1 MKLRKKLML
10 LEEFDTQSNAKV
22 NTEVKAEVKTET
34 KTGEAIRTEVIAD
47 VDAILTNLE
56 TLSAQITEE
65 VDSLLENTNWGEE
78 DALNENFME
87 DMIKHFKSMK
97 AFAVLNGSW
106 KSLYN
111 KKLKTE
117 LAGID
122 KESAEVLKS
131 EEKKKKILD
140 TIKQKFDKKVESIR
154 ANKALPAEKRSQ
166 AVKQLRQ
173 QQDEQMKE
181 GGPIASKINKKLEA
195 QKAQLKAK
203 NATELRDAGAK
214 VTELESNN
222 PIESE
227 LLKKEWAATK
237 QKIQDAADYKHIM
250 DKFEIQD
257 KYDDS
262 DDPERAKKMA
272 EKNKEMLKQQA
283 DEAKKKDAERQ
294 ADLKAAIEDADK
306 RAQEGDDK
314 TKAANEKL
322 SAYYKASSALIGA
335 MDSVKAED
343 YDDAR
348 KLEIKKL
355 KKTQS
360 EAEGKLSGTT
370 FVDGGVA
377 ADKEEGETIL
387 KDMKANVD
395 ESLKD
400 FNALIDDF
408 GDQKTETEEA
418 IDAAKE
424 IEDDKKGDL
433 DLLGDD
439 AAEDE
444 IKAAQKAYFEAQIAT
459 QQARKADAAAEGEDE
474 TKFDTKITE
483 LQGKIAALNSG
494 GSNEAKTAEQV
505 ATEDLGDEKESYEKI
520 TNPEEQTEEVTDDA
534 GNVITPAR
542 DMWKDIKRYKG
553 KDADGNDTA
562 EEVIYAKRND
572 NSSAATVSGTDINEG
587 ISPKIKKAI
596 KAVEKG
602 ETVYG
607 ENIRFPG
614 RFKILSFNKAGNMAT
629 VDYEDGTDAFDMA
642 AMNIAIDKLQFE
654 SVETEDVNEAVNAS
668 GYIKAGKLGYNDQFL
683 GRQSLSMTLSLD
695 LGFNKKDQYGGGNF
709 IGFDYVSMYG
719 TGKEGTILDDALT
732 GKYTYDE
739 LKAAAAEH
747 FGIKEAE
754 EVEEVEEGNQF
765 GAARAEAIAKGEK
778 TFKVGDEE
786 YPVEDVSKEDEENA
800 EEFVEEAKEL
810 PKTIKLDEGLTIAQK
825 FARLM

>member
-1 MKLRKKLML
+1 MKLRKKLRL
-10 LEEFDTQSNAKV
+10 LEDFKTEAAQTTK
-22 NTEVKAEVKTET
+22 TEVAIEATADKAENT
-34 KTGEAIRTEVIAD
+34 RTEVLSD

-117 LAGID
+117 LAGMD
-122 KESAEVLKS
+122 KEASEVLKA
-131 EEKKKKILD
+131 EEKKKKILA
-140 TIKQKFDKKVESIR
+140 TIKLKFDKKVESIR
-154 ANKALPAEKRSQ
+154 ANKGLPAEKRSQ
-166 AVKQLRQ
+166 AVKQLRT

-181 GGPIASKINKKLEA
+181 GGPIAGKINKKLEA

-237 QKIQDAADYKHIM
+237 QKLQDAADYKHIM
-250 DKFEIQD
+250 DKFEVTD

-262 DDPERAKKMA
+262 DDPERAKKNA
-272 EKNKEMLKQQA
+272 ERQKELLKEQA
-283 DEAKKKDAERQ
+283 DEAKAKDAERK
-294 ADLKAAIEDADK
+294 ADLQAAIEDSDK
-306 RAQEGDDK
+306 RAQEGDET

-322 SAYYKASSALIGA
+322 SAYYKSSSALIGA

-370 FVDGGVA
+370 FVDGKVA

-424 IEDDKKGDL
+424 IEEDKKGDL

-439 AAEDE
+439 AGKDE
-444 IKAAQKAYFEAQIAT
+444 LQAAQKAYYEAQIVT
-459 QQARKADAAAEGEDE
+459 QQAKKADAAAEGEDE

-483 LQGKIAALNSG
+483 LQGDITALDDDDDGGTTEKTSQQLADDFIAD
-494 GSNEAKTAEQV
+494 NEGFAVISDKG
-505 ATEDLGDEKESYEKI
+505 ATVPV
-520 TNPEEQTEEVTDDA
+520 TNPDTEEEEQK
-534 GNVITPAR
+534 P
-542 DMWKDIKRYKG
+542 RYESEQDFTG
-553 KDADGNDTA
+553 K
-562 EEVIYAKRND
+562 K
-572 NSSAATVSGTDINEG
+572 
-587 ISPKIKKAI
+587 
-596 KAVEKG
+596 
-602 ETVYG
+602 
-607 ENIRFPG
+607 
-614 RFKILSFNKAGNMAT
+614 
-629 VDYEDGTDAFDMA
+629 EDGSDDEVVT
-642 AMNIAIDKLQFE
+642 
-654 SVETEDVNEAVNAS
+654 V
-668 GYIKAGKLGYNDQFL
+668 
-683 GRQSLSMTLSLD
+683 
-695 LGFNKKDQYGGGNF
+695 
-709 IGFDYVSMYG
+709 
-719 TGKEGTILDDALT
+719 GKEID
-732 GKYTYDE
+732 YTNNTDE
-739 LKAAAAEH
+739 SKT
-747 FGIKEAE
+747 
-754 EVEEVEEGNQF
+754 VEEV
-765 GAARAEAIAKGEK
+765 
-778 TFKVGDEE
+778 
-786 YPVEDVSKEDEENA
+786 
-800 EEFVEEAKEL
+800 AKESIGDGFDEYKKIPVGEQDQVHPERTGDDGIVINGK
-810 PKTIKLDEGLTIAQK
+810 PKWTDKKGPFKAKDETGAETGDGVFYGKPQSNESVATVTGPKLNEGMSVAEK
-825 FARLM
+825 FAILMNK

>member
-1 MKLRKKLML
+1 MKLRKKLRL
-10 LEEFDTQSNAKV
+10 LEDFKTEAAQTTK
-22 NTEVKAEVKTET
+22 TEVAIEATADKAENT
-34 KTGEAIRTEVIAD
+34 RTEVLSD

-117 LAGID
+117 LAGMD
-122 KESAEVLKS
+122 KEASEVLKA
-131 EEKKKKILD
+131 EEKKKKILA
-140 TIKQKFDKKVESIR
+140 TIKLKFDKKVESIR
-154 ANKALPAEKRSQ
+154 ANKGLPAEKRSQ
-166 AVKQLRQ
+166 AVKQLRT

-181 GGPIASKINKKLEA
+181 GGPIAGKINKKLEA

-237 QKIQDAADYKHIM
+237 QKLQDAADYKHIM
-250 DKFEIQD
+250 DKFEVTD

-262 DDPERAKKMA
+262 DDPERAKKNA
-272 EKNKEMLKQQA
+272 ERQKELLKEQA
-283 DEAKKKDAERQ
+283 DEAKAKDAERK
-294 ADLKAAIEDADK
+294 ADLQAAIEDSDK
-306 RAQEGDDK
+306 RAQEGDET

-322 SAYYKASSALIGA
+322 SAYYKSSSALIGA

-370 FVDGGVA
+370 FVDGKVA

-424 IEDDKKGDL
+424 IEEDKKGDL

-439 AAEDE
+439 AGKDE
-444 IKAAQKAYFEAQIAT
+444 LQAAQKAYYEAQIVT
-459 QQARKADAAAEGEDE
+459 QQAKKADAAAEGEDE

-483 LQGKIAALNSG
+483 LQGDITALDDDGGTTEKTSQQLADDFIAD
-494 GSNEAKTAEQV
+494 NEGFAVISDKG
-505 ATEDLGDEKESYEKI
+505 ATVPV
-520 TNPEEQTEEVTDDA
+520 TNPDTEEEEQK
-534 GNVITPAR
+534 P
-542 DMWKDIKRYKG
+542 RYESEQDFTG
-553 KDADGNDTA
+553 K
-562 EEVIYAKRND
+562 K
-572 NSSAATVSGTDINEG
+572 
-587 ISPKIKKAI
+587 
-596 KAVEKG
+596 
-602 ETVYG
+602 
-607 ENIRFPG
+607 
-614 RFKILSFNKAGNMAT
+614 
-629 VDYEDGTDAFDMA
+629 EDGSDDEVVT
-642 AMNIAIDKLQFE
+642 
-654 SVETEDVNEAVNAS
+654 V
-668 GYIKAGKLGYNDQFL
+668 
-683 GRQSLSMTLSLD
+683 
-695 LGFNKKDQYGGGNF
+695 
-709 IGFDYVSMYG
+709 
-719 TGKEGTILDDALT
+719 GKEID
-732 GKYTYDE
+732 YTNNTDE
-739 LKAAAAEH
+739 SKT
-747 FGIKEAE
+747 
-754 EVEEVEEGNQF
+754 VEEVAKESIGDGFDEYKKIPVGEQDQMHPEKT
-765 GAARAEAIAKGEK
+765 GDDGMALPLIAKWTDKKGP
-778 TFKVGDEE
+778 FKAKDETGAETGDGVFYGKPQSNESVATVTGPKLNE
-786 YPVEDVSKEDEENA
+786 GMSVA
-800 EEFVEEAKEL
+800 E
-810 PKTIKLDEGLTIAQK
+810 K
-825 FARLM
+825 FAILMNK

>member
-1 MKLRKKLML
+1 
-10 LEEFDTQSNAKV
+10 
-22 NTEVKAEVKTET
+22 
-34 KTGEAIRTEVIAD
+34 
-47 VDAILTNLE
+47 
-56 TLSAQITEE
+56 
-65 VDSLLENTNWGEE
+65 
-78 DALNENFME
+78 
-87 DMIKHFKSMK
+87 
-97 AFAVLNGSW
+97 
-106 KSLYN
+106 
-111 KKLKTE
+111 
-117 LAGID
+117 
-122 KESAEVLKS
+122 
-131 EEKKKKILD
+131 
-140 TIKQKFDKKVESIR
+140 
-154 ANKALPAEKRSQ
+154 
-166 AVKQLRQ
+166 
-173 QQDEQMKE
+173 
-181 GGPIASKINKKLEA
+181 
-195 QKAQLKAK
+195 
-203 NATELRDAGAK
+203 
-214 VTELESNN
+214 
-222 PIESE
+222 
-227 LLKKEWAATK
+227 
-237 QKIQDAADYKHIM
+237 
-250 DKFEIQD
+250 
-257 KYDDS
+257 
-262 DDPERAKKMA
+262 MA

-306 RAQEGDDK
+306 RAQEGDET

-444 IKAAQKAYFEAQIAT
+444 IKAAQKAYYEAQIVT

-494 GSNEAKTAEQV
+494 GGNEAKTVKEVAE
-505 ATEDLGDEKESYEKI
+505 AAIGETFGTFTGPLTK
-520 TNPEEQTEEVTDDA
+520 EEVDAKETVTGEDGTD
-534 GNVITPAR
+534 TQ
-542 DMWKDIKRYKG
+542 KDKYKDKKG
-553 KDADGNDTA
+553 PYKAKDEGGNDTG
-562 EEVIYAKRND
+562 EDKYWAKLND
-572 NSSAATVSGTDINEG
+572 NSSAATVSGTDI
-587 ISPKIKKAI
+587 S
-596 KAVEKG
+596 
-602 ETVYG
+602 
-607 ENIRFPG
+607 
-614 RFKILSFNKAGNMAT
+614 
-629 VDYEDGTDAFDMA
+629 
-642 AMNIAIDKLQFE
+642 
-654 SVETEDVNEAVNAS
+654 EAVNAS
-668 GYIKAGKLGYNDQFL
+668 GYIKAGKLGYNDQFI

-695 LGFNKKDQYGGGNF
+695 LGFDKKDQYGGGNF
-709 IGFDYVSMYG
+709 IGFDHVSMYG

-754 EVEEVEEGNQF
+754 EVEEGRKSIRCCKSRSNCK
-765 GAARAEAIAKGEK
+765 RRKNI
-778 TFKVGDEE
+778 
-786 YPVEDVSKEDEENA
+786 
-800 EEFVEEAKEL
+800 
-810 PKTIKLDEGLTIAQK
+810 
-825 FARLM
+825 

>member
-1 MKLRKKLML
+1 MKLRKKLRL
-10 LEEFDTQSNAKV
+10 LEDFKTEAAQTTK
-22 NTEVKAEVKTET
+22 TEVAIEATADKAETT
-34 KTGEAIRTEVIAD
+34 RTEVLSD
-47 VDAILTNLE
+47 VDAILNNLE

-117 LAGID
+117 LAGMD
-122 KESAEVLKS
+122 KEASEVLKA
-131 EEKKKKILD
+131 EEKKKKILA
-140 TIKQKFDKKVESIR
+140 TIKLKFDKKVESIR
-154 ANKALPAEKRSQ
+154 ANKGLPAEKRSQ
-166 AVKQLRQ
+166 AVKQLRA

-181 GGPIASKINKKLEA
+181 GGPIAGKINKKLEA

-237 QKIQDAADYKHIM
+237 QKLQDAADYKHIM
-250 DKFEIQD
+250 DKFEVTD

-262 DDPERAKKMA
+262 DDPERAKKNA
-272 EKNKEMLKQQA
+272 ERQKELLKEQA
-283 DEAKKKDAERQ
+283 DEAKAKDAERK
-294 ADLKAAIEDADK
+294 ADLQAAIEDSDK
-306 RAQEGDDK
+306 RAQEGDET

-322 SAYYKASSALIGA
+322 SAYYKSSSALIGA

-370 FVDGGVA
+370 FVDGKVA

-395 ESLKD
+395 ASLKD

-424 IEDDKKGDL
+424 IEEDKKGDL

-439 AAEDE
+439 AGKDE
-444 IKAAQKAYFEAQIAT
+444 LQAAQKAYYEAQIVT
-459 QQARKADAAAEGEDE
+459 QQAKKADAAAEGEDE

-483 LQGKIAALNSG
+483 LQGKITALDDDDG
-494 GSNEAKTAEQV
+494 GTAEKTSKQL
-505 ATEDLGDEKESYEKI
+505 ADDFIADNEDFKVVSA
-520 TNPEEQTEEVTDDA
+520 EE
-534 GNVITPAR
+534 
-542 DMWKDIKRYKG
+542 
-553 KDADGNDTA
+553 KDAEVPVRNA
-562 EEVIYAKRND
+562 E
-572 NSSAATVSGTDINEG
+572 TD
-587 ISPKIKKAI
+587 
-596 KAVEKG
+596 
-602 ETVYG
+602 
-607 ENIRFPG
+607 
-614 RFKILSFNKAGNMAT
+614 
-629 VDYEDGTDAFDMA
+629 EDEQ
-642 AMNIAIDKLQFE
+642 KP
-654 SVETEDVNEAVNAS
+654 
-668 GYIKAGKLGYNDQFL
+668 
-683 GRQSLSMTLSLD
+683 
-695 LGFNKKDQYGGGNF
+695 QYGGQKDF
-709 IGFDYVSMYG
+709 
-719 TGKEGTILDDALT
+719 TGKKEDGSDDDVVWVAKEIDYST
-732 GKYTYDE
+732 DTDE
-739 LKAAAAEH
+739 SKT
-747 FGIKEAE
+747 
-754 EVEEVEEGNQF
+754 VEEVAEESIGDGFNEYKKIPVGEQDQVHP
-765 GAARAEAIAKGEK
+765 EK
-778 TFKVGDEE
+778 TGDDGIVINGKRKWTDKKGPFKAKDETGAETGDGVFYGKPQSNESVATVTGAKLNE
-786 YPVEDVSKEDEENA
+786 GMSVA
-800 EEFVEEAKEL
+800 E
-810 PKTIKLDEGLTIAQK
+810 K
-825 FARLM
+825 FAILMNK

>member
-1 MKLRKKLML
+1 MKLRKKLRL
-10 LEEFDTQSNAKV
+10 LEDFKTEAAQTTK
-22 NTEVKAEVKTET
+22 TEVAIEATADKAENT
-34 KTGEAIRTEVIAD
+34 RTEVLSD

-117 LAGID
+117 LAGMD
-122 KESAEVLKS
+122 KEASEVLKA
-131 EEKKKKILD
+131 EEKKKKILA
-140 TIKQKFDKKVESIR
+140 TIKLKFDKKVESIR
-154 ANKALPAEKRSQ
+154 ANKGLPAEKRSQ
-166 AVKQLRQ
+166 AVKQLRA

-181 GGPIASKINKKLEA
+181 GGPIAGKINKKLEA

-237 QKIQDAADYKHIM
+237 QKLQDAADYKHIM
-250 DKFEIQD
+250 DKFEVTD

-262 DDPERAKKMA
+262 DDPERAKKNA
-272 EKNKEMLKQQA
+272 ERQKELLKEQA
-283 DEAKKKDAERQ
+283 DEAKAKDAERK
-294 ADLKAAIEDADK
+294 ADLQAAIEDSDK
-306 RAQEGDDK
+306 RAQEGDET

-322 SAYYKASSALIGA
+322 SAYYKSSSALIGA

-370 FVDGGVA
+370 FVDGKVA

-424 IEDDKKGDL
+424 IEEDKKGDL

-439 AAEDE
+439 AGKDE
-444 IKAAQKAYFEAQIAT
+444 LQAAQKAYYEAQIVT
-459 QQARKADAAAEGEDE
+459 QQAKKADAAAEGEDE

-483 LQGKIAALNSG
+483 LQGDITALDDDDDGGTTEKTSQQLADDFIAD
-494 GSNEAKTAEQV
+494 NEGFAVISDKG
-505 ATEDLGDEKESYEKI
+505 ATVPV
-520 TNPEEQTEEVTDDA
+520 TNPDTEEEEQK
-534 GNVITPAR
+534 P
-542 DMWKDIKRYKG
+542 RYESEQDFTG
-553 KDADGNDTA
+553 K
-562 EEVIYAKRND
+562 K
-572 NSSAATVSGTDINEG
+572 
-587 ISPKIKKAI
+587 
-596 KAVEKG
+596 
-602 ETVYG
+602 
-607 ENIRFPG
+607 
-614 RFKILSFNKAGNMAT
+614 
-629 VDYEDGTDAFDMA
+629 EDGSDDEVVT
-642 AMNIAIDKLQFE
+642 
-654 SVETEDVNEAVNAS
+654 V
-668 GYIKAGKLGYNDQFL
+668 
-683 GRQSLSMTLSLD
+683 
-695 LGFNKKDQYGGGNF
+695 
-709 IGFDYVSMYG
+709 
-719 TGKEGTILDDALT
+719 GKEID
-732 GKYTYDE
+732 YTNNTDE
-739 LKAAAAEH
+739 SKT
-747 FGIKEAE
+747 
-754 EVEEVEEGNQF
+754 VEEV
-765 GAARAEAIAKGEK
+765 
-778 TFKVGDEE
+778 
-786 YPVEDVSKEDEENA
+786 
-800 EEFVEEAKEL
+800 AKESIGDGFDEYKKIPVGEQDQVHPERTGDDGIVINGK
-810 PKTIKLDEGLTIAQK
+810 PKWTDKKGPFKAKDETGAETGDGVFYGKPQSNESVATVTGPKLNEGMSVAEK
-825 FARLM
+825 FAILMNK

>member
-1 MKLRKKLML
+1 MKLRKKLVL
-10 LEEFDTQSNAKV
+10 LEDFKTQDTATKV
-22 NTEVKAEVKTET
+22 ATEIQAET
-34 KTGEAIRTEVIAD
+34 KSDQTRTDVIAD
-47 VDAILTNLE
+47 VDSILTNLE

-122 KESAEVLKS
+122 KEASEVLKA
-131 EEKKKKILD
+131 EEKKKKILA
-140 TIKQKFDKKVESIR
+140 TIKLKFDKKVESIR
-154 ANKALPAEKRSQ
+154 ANKGLPAEKRSQ
-166 AVKQLRQ
+166 AVKQLRA

-181 GGPIASKINKKLEA
+181 GGPIAGKINKKLEA

-250 DKFEIQD
+250 DKFEVQD

-262 DDPERAKKMA
+262 DDPERAKKNA
-272 EKNKEMLKQQA
+272 ERQKELLKEQA
-283 DEAKKKDAERQ
+283 AEAKAKDAERQ

-306 RAQEGDDK
+306 RAQEGDET

-322 SAYYKASSALIGA
+322 SAYYKSSSALIGA
-335 MDSVKAED
+335 MDSVKAVD

-360 EAEGKLSGTT
+360 EAEDKLSGTT
-370 FVDGGVA
+370 FVDGKVA
-377 ADKEEGETIL
+377 ADKEEGEAIL

-424 IEDDKKGDL
+424 IEEDKKGDL

-439 AAEDE
+439 AGKDE
-444 IKAAQKAYFEAQIAT
+444 LQAAQKAYYEAQIVT
-459 QQARKADAAAEGEDE
+459 QQAKKADAAAEGEDE

-483 LQGKIAALNSG
+483 LQGKITALDDDG
-494 GSNEAKTAEQV
+494 GTTEKTSKQLADDFIADNEGFEVITDKGV
-505 ATEDLGDEKESYEKI
+505 KI
-520 TNPEEQTEEVTDDA
+520 PVTNPDTGEDEQKPKYEGEQDFT
-534 GNVITPAR
+534 
-542 DMWKDIKRYKG
+542 G
-553 KDADGNDTA
+553 K
-562 EEVIYAKRND
+562 K
-572 NSSAATVSGTDINEG
+572 
-587 ISPKIKKAI
+587 
-596 KAVEKG
+596 
-602 ETVYG
+602 
-607 ENIRFPG
+607 
-614 RFKILSFNKAGNMAT
+614 
-629 VDYEDGTDAFDMA
+629 EDGSDD
-642 AMNIAIDKLQFE
+642 
-654 SVETEDVNEAVNAS
+654 DVV
-668 GYIKAGKLGYNDQFL
+668 
-683 GRQSLSMTLSLD
+683 T
-695 LGFNKKDQYGGGNF
+695 
-709 IGFDYVSMYG
+709 V
-719 TGKEGTILDDALT
+719 GKEIDYSTST
-732 GKYTYDE
+732 DE
-739 LKAAAAEH
+739 SKT
-747 FGIKEAE
+747 
-754 EVEEVEEGNQF
+754 VEEVAE
-765 GAARAEAIAKGEK
+765 EAIGDGFNEYKKIPVGEQDKIHPERTGDDGIAIPGKPMWTDKKGPFKAK
-778 TFKVGDEE
+778 DETGAE
-786 YPVEDVSKEDEENA
+786 TGPGVFYGKEQSNESVATTTGPKLNEGMSVA
-800 EEFVEEAKEL
+800 E
-810 PKTIKLDEGLTIAQK
+810 K
-825 FARLM
+825 FAILMNK

>member
-1 MKLRKKLML
+1 MKLRKKLRL
-10 LEEFDTQSNAKV
+10 LEDFKTEAAQTTK
-22 NTEVKAEVKTET
+22 TEVAIEATADKAENT
-34 KTGEAIRTEVIAD
+34 RTEVLSD

-122 KESAEVLKS
+122 EEAKEVLKA
-131 EEKKKKILD
+131 EEKKKKILA
-140 TIKQKFDKKVESIR
+140 TIKLKFDKKVESIR
-154 ANKALPAEKRSQ
+154 ANKGLPAEKRSQ
-166 AVKQLRQ
+166 AVKQLRA

-181 GGPIASKINKKLEA
+181 GGPIAGKINKKLEA

-214 VTELESNN
+214 VTELVNN
-222 PIESE
+222 NTIESE
-227 LLKKEWAATK
+227 LLKKEWLAIQ

-250 DKFEIQD
+250 DKFEVQD

-262 DDPERAKKMA
+262 DDPERAKKNA
-272 EKNKEMLKQQA
+272 ERQKELLKEQA
-283 DEAKKKDAERQ
+283 DEAKAKDAERQ

-306 RAQEGDDK
+306 RAQEGDEK

-322 SAYYKASSALIGA
+322 SAYYKSSSALIGA

-360 EAEGKLSGTT
+360 EAEDKLSGTT
-370 FVDGGVA
+370 FVDGKVA

-395 ESLKD
+395 ASLKD

-439 AAEDE
+439 AGKDE
-444 IKAAQKAYFEAQIAT
+444 LQAAQKAYYEAQIVT
-459 QQARKADAAAEGEDE
+459 QQAKKADAVAEGEDE

-483 LQGKIAALNSG
+483 LQGKITALDDG
-494 GSNEAKTAEQV
+494 GGTTEKTSQQLADDFIADNEGEGFKVVSAEDKDAEIPV
-505 ATEDLGDEKESYEKI
+505 RNAETDE
-520 TNPEEQTEEVTDDA
+520 EEQK
-534 GNVITPAR
+534 P
-542 DMWKDIKRYKG
+542 
-553 KDADGNDTA
+553 
-562 EEVIYAKRND
+562 
-572 NSSAATVSGTDINEG
+572 
-587 ISPKIKKAI
+587 
-596 KAVEKG
+596 
-602 ETVYG
+602 
-607 ENIRFPG
+607 
-614 RFKILSFNKAGNMAT
+614 
-629 VDYEDGTDAFDMA
+629 
-642 AMNIAIDKLQFE
+642 
-654 SVETEDVNEAVNAS
+654 
-668 GYIKAGKLGYNDQFL
+668 
-683 GRQSLSMTLSLD
+683 
-695 LGFNKKDQYGGGNF
+695 QYGGQKDFKGKKEDGSDDDVVWVAKE
-709 IGFDYVSMYG
+709 IDY
-719 TGKEGTILDDALT
+719 TTDT
-732 GKYTYDE
+732 DE
-739 LKAAAAEH
+739 SKT
-747 FGIKEAE
+747 
-754 EVEEVEEGNQF
+754 VEEV
-765 GAARAEAIAKGEK
+765 
-778 TFKVGDEE
+778 
-786 YPVEDVSKEDEENA
+786 
-800 EEFVEEAKEL
+800 AKESIGDGFDEYKKIPVGEQGQMHPERTGDDGMAMPL
-810 PKTIKLDEGLTIAQK
+810 VKKWKDLKGPFKAKDETGAETGPGVFYGKEQPNESVATVTGPKLNEGMSVAEK
-825 FARLM
+825 FAILMNK